1 MKDRPIL
8 FSGEMVRAILDGRKT
23 QTRRLVRIDGSPV
36 RVGKNVLRRQRGIP
50 ADASNV
56 RMCGPYLKCDAP
68 AGSDTVSSRVECPYG
83 APGDRLWVRETFAA
97 FAAEGRPT
105 TPRDARYVVLRDG
118 AQVYADG
125 ETHPPLA
132 NYAAGAFDD
141 IKWRPS
147 IHMPRWASRI
157 TLEVVSV
164 RVERLRAITEED
176 ARAEG
181 VDWVAPHPYGERWDD
196 DREDP
201 REVGYPGGGS
211 FARDN
216 FRRLWDSI
224 NGKRAAWAQNPWV
237 WAVEFRMVQP

>member
-1 MKDRPIL
+1 
-8 FSGEMVRAILDGRKT
+8 
-23 QTRRLVRIDGSPV
+23 
-36 RVGKNVLRRQRGIP
+36 
-50 ADASNV
+50 
-56 RMCGPYLKCDAP
+56 
-68 AGSDTVSSRVECPYG
+68 
-83 APGDRLWVRETFAA
+83 VRETWYNDSPNETSGAA
-97 FAAEGRPT
+97 QDYRATHNCRSYEAGCPCN
-105 TPRDARYVVLRDG
+105 PDG
-118 AQVYADG
+118 DG
-125 ETHPPLA
+125 KRSA
-132 NYAAGAFDD
+132 
-141 IKWRPS
+141 WRPS